1 MTPAEFKTSRQEL
14 LAGFPKREQ
23 RQVFALLLGY
33 SPENGN
39 RQISEKERGLRPIS
53 RADKTI
59 IYLLRRIKNREGNLM
74 EIFAWVVDQ
83 AETQA

>member
-1 MTPAEFKTSRQEL
+1 MTPAEFKAARQEL

-23 RQVFALLLGY
+23 RQIFALLLGY

-53 RADKTI
+53 RQDQNFI
-59 IYLLRRIKNREGNLM
+59 FLLRRIKEREGNLM
-74 EIFAWVVDQ
+74 EVFAWVVDQ
-83 AETQA
+83 VETQT

>member
-1 MTPAEFKTSRQEL
+1 MTPQEFQAARQEL

-53 RADKTI
+53 RADRTI
-59 IYLLRRIKNREGNLM
+59 IYLLRRIKEREGNLM
-74 EIFAWVVDQ
+74 EVWAWVVDQ
-83 AETQA
+83 VETQT

>member
-1 MTPAEFKTSRQEL
+1 MTPTEFKTARQEL

-39 RQISEKERGLRPIS
+39 RQISEKERGIRPIS
-53 RADKTI
+53 RVDQTVI
-59 IYLLRRIKNREGNLM
+59 FLLRRIKEREGNLM
-74 EIFAWVVDQ
+74 EVWSWVVDQ
-83 AETQA
+83 VETQT

>member
-1 MTPAEFKTSRQEL
+1 MTAAEFQTARQEL

-23 RQVFALLLGY
+23 RRVFALLLGY

-53 RADKTI
+53 RADKNI
-59 IYLLRRIKNREGNLM
+59 IFLLRRIKQREGNLM
-74 EIFAWVVDQ
+74 EIWAWVVGQ
-83 AETQA
+83 VETQT

>member
-1 MTPAEFKTSRQEL
+1 MTSNEFKTARQEL

-53 RADKTI
+53 RADRTI
-59 IYLLRRIKNREGNLM
+59 IYLLRRIKERENNL
-74 EIFAWVVDQ
+74 IGVWAWVIDQ
-83 AETQA
+83 VETQT

>member
-1 MTPAEFKTSRQEL
+1 MTPDEFQKARQEL

-53 RADKTI
+53 RQDKNFI
-59 IYLLRRIKNREGNLM
+59 FLLRRIKQREGNLM
-74 EIFAWVVDQ
+74 EIWAWVVDQ
-83 AETQA
+83 VESQA